1 MWEYFN
7 PNPVAVRV
15 GDCAVRA
22 IAKALA
28 ISWEESYLKLVAM
41 GLQMGD
47 MPSSNN
53 VWGAVLR
60 MAGFRRFAIDGGTVS
75 DFCKEHRNG
84 VYVLTLDRHVVTAVD
99 GVIYDTWDST
109 LEEPVYAW
117 TKQGG

>member
-1 MWEYFN
+1 MWTYYN

-22 IAKALA
+22 VAKA
-28 ISWEESYLKLVAM
+28 I

-60 MAGFRRFAIDGGTVS
+60 QKGFRRAAIDDGTVE
-75 DFCKEHRNG
+75 DFCNRHPKG
-84 VYVLTLDRHVVTAVD
+84 IYVLTLDRHVVTVED
-99 GVIYDTWDST
+99 GEVYDTWDCRK
-109 LEEPVYAW
+109 EEPIYSW
-117 TKQGG
+117 SMEE

>member
-1 MWEYFN
+1 MWTYYN

-22 IAKALA
+22 VAKA
-28 ISWEESYLKLVAM
+28 IGCSWEEAYLRLALM

-60 MAGFRRFAIDGGTVS
+60 QKGFRRAAIDDGTVE
-75 DFCKEHRNG
+75 DFCNRHPKG
-84 VYVLTLDRHVVTAVD
+84 IYVLTLERHVVTVED
-99 GVIYDTWDST
+99 GEVYDTWDCRK
-109 LEEPVYAW
+109 EEPIYSW
-117 TKQGG
+117 SMEE